1 MRIVIC
7 GAGEVGSHAAEV
19 LVRANHAVTVIDRD
33 PDLLRRI
40 GDTIDARTVAGNCA
54 RADVLADAGAPDADM
69 VVAAT
74 NVDEVNLLTA
84 SIAKRCG
91 ARKVVARVHD
101 FNFADRRG
109 HDYGEMLGI
118 DHLICPEYSTALA
131 IAQNLRNPA
140 ALAVEAF
147 ARGQVEMQQFEVA
160 EGCSAAGRPLSGLGL
175 PAGARVAAIIRDGV
189 VDVPDSSSTVAAGDL
204 VVLVADAPIYD
215 TARKMFREHPKSR
228 RSIVMQGATPMTK
241 WVCRALRG
249 RAFSIRVFEQDRER
263 AEQLAVDLEWVTV
276 IASDVNDA
284 TVFAEERI
292 QDADHFV
299 ALRDDDEDNIIAG
312 VLAKLRGVDSVTVIV
327 QRSTYL
333 DSVYAIGL
341 DRAYSPRTVAAKQ
354 IEEALDERPVR
365 SISNLADG
373 SVSVFRVRVG
383 PNCEIAGQRLR
394 TIKLTPDWSIIAV
407 QRGENTRVPHAD
419 DEVMAGDEVLV
430 LGRTKHAERL
440 QEIFDAR

>member
-1 MRIVIC
+1 M
-7 GAGEVGSHAAEV
+7 
-19 LVRANHAVTVIDRD
+19 
-33 PDLLRRI
+33 
-40 GDTIDARTVAGNCA
+40 
-54 RADVLADAGAPDADM
+54 
-69 VVAAT
+69 
-74 NVDEVNLLTA
+74 
-84 SIAKRCG
+84 
-91 ARKVVARVHD
+91 
-101 FNFADRRG
+101 
-109 HDYGEMLGI
+109 
-118 DHLICPEYSTALA
+118 
-131 IAQNLRNPA
+131 
-140 ALAVEAF
+140 
-147 ARGQVEMQQFEVA
+147 
-160 EGCSAAGRPLSGLGL
+160 
-175 PAGARVAAIIRDGV
+175 
-189 VDVPDSSSTVAAGDL
+189 
-204 VVLVADAPIYD
+204 VLVADAPIYD

-228 RSIVMQGATPMTK
+228 RSIVLQGATPMTK

-365 SISNLADG
+365 TISKLADG

-394 TIKLTPDWSIIAV
+394 TIKLTPGLVDH
-407 QRGENTRVPHAD
+407 RGAAWGEHPRAACRRRGDGGRRGARPRTHEACGPAPGDLRCALTGFESSGTHRDELPDCLPTARVC
-419 DEVMAGDEVLV
+419 
-430 LGRTKHAERL
+430 
-440 QEIFDAR
+440 